1 MLSSTSALS
10 SFILG
15 GEAPLFKRILSIM
28 LEVDS
33 SLIGLFINR
42 SLYFNFELCKKML
55 ELEEL
60 LPSYFLL
67 IVEVRFRKLYLLSIA
82 GLPKPE
88 DIGEVKSFTSDF
100 YKLSS
105 FDFSTSLINLPCSLY
120 KSKFAYASW
129 TYLFNLEMLGV
140 RLSSSWIT
148 IGLSFSWASINCW
161 TTRTSSILLWIWS
174 GNFVS
179 SSG

>member
-1 MLSSTSALS
+1 MMLSSTSALS

-67 IVEVRFRKLYLLSIA
+67 IVEARF
-82 GLPKPE
+82 
-88 DIGEVKSFTSDF
+88 
-100 YKLSS
+100 
-105 FDFSTSLINLPCSLY
+105 
-120 KSKFAYASW
+120 
-129 TYLFNLEMLGV
+129 
-140 RLSSSWIT
+140 
-148 IGLSFSWASINCW
+148 
-161 TTRTSSILLWIWS
+161 
-174 GNFVS
+174 
-179 SSG
+179 